1 MPVVDV
7 TDDTFSDLLR
17 RHPNV
22 VVDAWA
28 PWCPPCL
35 KLEPILHELAR
46 EDAGLVVARLNTD
59 ENPRTAAKLDIL
71 GMPTLVLYRGGAA
84 VGRLVGFQP
93 KPALAEAF
101 ARAFG
106 G

>member
-7 TDDTFSDLLR
+7 TDDTFSDLLS
-17 RHPNV
+17 RHAHV

-46 EDAGLVVARLNTD
+46 ENEGFVVARLNTD
-59 ENPRTAAKLDIL
+59 ENPQTAARLDIL
-71 GMPTLVLYRGGAA
+71 GMPTLVMYRGGTP
-84 VGRLVGFQP
+84 VGRIVGFQP
-93 KPALAEAF
+93 KPALAQAF
-101 ARAFG
+101 ARAFS
-106 G
+106 